1 MWEVEFTD
9 EFEEWWNTLNEA
21 EQKRVAFSV
30 DLLRQAG
37 PSLPF
42 PHSTGIVQSRHK
54 SMRELRS
61 QCEGRPLRTFYAFD
75 PRRTAILLIGG
86 DKTGDDRFYDVMIPL
101 ADRIYDDYLKEI
113 QEESNGQEIFR
124 T

>member
-1 MWEVEFTD
+1 MWEVEYTN
-9 EFEEWWNTLNEA
+9 EFEEWWETLNEA

-30 DLLRQAG
+30 NLLRQAG

-42 PHSTGIVQSRHK
+42 PHSTRIEQSRHG

-86 DKTGDDRFYDVMIPL
+86 DKTGDNRFYDVMVPW
-101 ADRIYDDYLKEI
+101 ADQIYENYLREI
-113 QEESNGQEIFR
+113 QEENNG
-124 T
+124 